1 MASACAGRCC
11 RLAVVDTGFLGRRIR
26 MGWQAA
32 AAGAVVGAIFVV
44 RNVGAAAI
52 DSAEGIARIL
62 DGAAA
67 AIVFGIIGY
76 LADLRRQRRS
86 GRQR

>member
-1 MASACAGRCC
+1 M
-11 RLAVVDTGFLGRRIR
+11 RIR
-26 MGWQAA
+26 IGWQAA

-62 DGAAA
+62 GGAAAA

-76 LADLRRQRRS
+76 VADLRRQRRS
-86 GRQR
+86 GRR

>member
-1 MASACAGRCC
+1 M
-11 RLAVVDTGFLGRRIR
+11 RIR

-44 RNVGAAAI
+44 HDVGAAAI
-52 DSAEGIARIL
+52 ESSEGFARL
-62 DGAAA
+62 LGGAAAA

-76 LADLRRQRRS
+76 VADLRRQRRS
-86 GRQR
+86 GRR

>member
-1 MASACAGRCC
+1 M
-11 RLAVVDTGFLGRRIR
+11 RIR

-44 RNVGAAAI
+44 HDVGAAAI
-52 DSAEGIARIL
+52 ESPEGITRLLGGA
-62 DGAAA
+62 AAA

-76 LADLRRQRRS
+76 VADLRRQRRS
-86 GRQR
+86 ERRR

>member
-1 MASACAGRCC
+1 M
-11 RLAVVDTGFLGRRIR
+11 RIR

-32 AAGAVVGAIFVV
+32 AAGAAVGAIFVV
-44 RNVGAAAI
+44 HDLGAAAI

-62 DGAAA
+62 GSAAVG

-76 LADLRRQRRS
+76 AADLWRQRRS
-86 GRQR
+86 VRRSKNRD